1 MDSSASTGGRDGGFR
16 YSGHAARVTFGRGTI
31 DCLRVEVERLG
42 RTRVLVIHDPSL
54 TPAAERAAGS
64 LGTMLVARFDGVAMH
79 TPVEVTER
87 AIAIVRDAEV
97 DCLVSIG
104 GGSSTGLG
112 KAIALRTGLP
122 LIAVPSTYAGSEVTP
137 VLGETAGG
145 VKTTQTNEVVL
156 PKAVVYDVDLTL
168 GMPVWLSVTSGVNAM
183 AHAVEALYSPQAN
196 PVVDQIALES
206 LRRMASALP
215 RIAAEPTDPAARSDA
230 LVGAWLAGT
239 CLGTVGMSL
248 HHKLC
253 HTLGGT
259 FGLPHA
265 ETHTVV
271 LPHAM
276 AYNAPAAPEAMRRIA
291 TALGVSDAPT
301 GVYDLVVS
309 LGGPTSL
316 AELGFREADIAR
328 AAQIATAT
336 PYPNPRELTTD
347 GIATLLRN
355 AWVGRPPMRSGSR
368 EAELAQPMRSGSREA
383 ELAQPMRSGSRKA
396 ELAQPVRSGSREAE
410 VAPRVTSAAAGGVP
424 DFGWLTDEVV
434 ASFAN
439 APDLRVRQLVSDLV
453 RHLHRFANDNDVT
466 EAEWAY
472 AIDFLTRAGHI
483 TDDKRQEFVLLS
495 DTLGVSS
502 MVDLLTNS
510 RTPDTT
516 PSAVLGPFYVS
527 GPPALDHG
535 SDMSQGLPGTPL
547 WTDVVIADPDGTPI
561 AGAVVD
567 VWQSNDDG
575 FYDVQLPDQE
585 GPVLRARFTSDSEGR
600 VRFWTI
606 RPSEYPIPDDGP
618 VGQMLAGTGRH
629 PFRAPHLHF
638 MISAPGYKRL
648 VTQLFVDGGP
658 YLDSDT
664 VFGVKEALVVDFGP
678 GSGAPPMPRPG
689 GSEDGWHQVSYTF
702 RIAPEGVGK

>member
-1 MDSSASTGGRDGGFR
+1 MTSSASTGGRDGGFR
-16 YSGHAARVTFGRGTI
+16 YTGHAARVTFGRGTL
-31 DCLRVEVERLG
+31 DGLRDEVERLG
-42 RTRVLVIHDPSL
+42 GTRVLVVHDPSL
-54 TPAAERAAGS
+54 AAAADRAAAS
-64 LGTMLVARFDGVAMH
+64 LGRLLVARFDGVAMH
-79 TPVEVTER
+79 TPVDVTEK
-87 AIAIVRDAEV
+87 AIAVVRDAEV

-122 LIAVPSTYAGSEVTP
+122 LVAVPSTYAGSEVTP
-137 VLGETAGG
+137 VLGETADGS
-145 VKTTQTNEVVL
+145 KTTQTNEVVL

-168 GMPVWLSVTSGVNAM
+168 GMPVRLSVTSGVNAM

-196 PVVDQIALES
+196 PIIDQIALES

-215 RIAAEPTDPAARSDA
+215 RIAAQPADADARSDA

-276 AYNAPAAPEAMRRIA
+276 AYNAPAAPGAMRRIA
-291 TALGVSDAPT
+291 EALGVSDAPT
-301 GVYDLVVS
+301 GVYDLVAS

-316 AELGFREADIAR
+316 AELGFRESDIAL
-328 AAQIATAT
+328 AAQIATAA

-347 GIATLLRN
+347 GIATLLRD
-355 AWVGRPPMRSGSR
+355 AWAGRPPMRSDSR
-368 EAELAQPMRSGSREA
+368 EAQLAPPA
-383 ELAQPMRSGSRKA
+383 A
-396 ELAQPVRSGSREAE
+396 
-410 VAPRVTSAAAGGVP
+410 SAGVP

-439 APDLRVRQLVSDLV
+439 APDPRVRELVSDLV

-472 AIDFLTRAGHI
+472 AIDFLTRAGHL

-516 PSAVLGPFYVS
+516 PSAVLGPFYVP

-547 WTDVVIADPDGTPI
+547 WTDVVIADPDGAPI

-575 FYDVQLPDQE
+575 FYDVQLPDQD
-585 GPVLRARFTSDSEGR
+585 GPVLRARFTSDGDGR

-606 RPSEYPIPDDGP
+606 LPSEYPIPDDGP

-629 PFRAPHLHF
+629 PWRAPHLHF

-648 VTQLFVDGGP
+648 VTQLFVDGGA

-664 VFGVKEALVVDFGP
+664 VFGVKEALIVDFGP
-678 GSGAPPMPRPG
+678 GSGAPPVPRPG
-689 GSEDGWHQVSYTF
+689 ASDDGWHQVSYTF
-702 RIAPEGVGK
+702 RIAREGVAE